1 MNSSSNQPNGKK
13 ISPVFIYSAIIV
25 AIVVIIGAVLPGQF
39 DYVTNTIKLWITDKL
54 GWYYL
59 ILTTFIVFFCVF
71 LIFSPI
77 GKLKLGKPNDK
88 PEFNTISW
96 FAMLFSAGMGIGL
109 VFYGAAEPMADFAAP
124 PNAEPKTTAAYTEAL
139 RSTFFHWGFHAWA
152 IYGVVALALAY
163 AQFRKGEPGL
173 ISRTLRPILGNK
185 VEGPIGTIIDV
196 LAVFATVVGVAV
208 SLGMGALQING
219 GLNYLFGIPNNV
231 WVQAIIIVVVT
242 ILFMMSA
249 WSGLSKGIQYLSNLN
264 ISLGAVLM
272 IAVLIIGP
280 TVLILNMMTSSA
292 GSLLNSF
299 LLNTFDTAAQNPQK
313 REWMSSWT
321 LYYWGWWL
329 SWSPFV
335 GIFIARV
342 SKGRSIREFIGGVL
356 LVPALVSFVWFSV
369 FGVLGIETGKKNP
382 ELFDMTAETQLFGVF
397 NEIPLGMIL
406 SIIALVLIASFFIT
420 SADSATFVLGMQTTY
435 GSLEPS
441 NVVKMTWGVAQSL
454 IAFVLL
460 FAGGGN
466 GAEALNAIQSAAI
479 ISALPFSF
487 VVIMMMISF
496 YKDANQERKFLGLT
510 LTPNKHRLQ
519 DYLQHQQEDYE
530 DDIIEQRKPLRNAE
544 KMIDKYT
551 L

>member
-124 PNAEPKTTAAYTEAL
+124 PNAEPKTTVAYTEAL

-242 ILFMMSA
+242 ILFIMSA

-441 NVVKMTWGVAQSL
+441 NVVKVTWGIAQSL

-466 GAEALNAIQSAAI
+466 GPEALNAIQSAAI

-544 KMIDKYT
+544 KND
-551 L
+551 

>member
-1 MNSSSNQPNGKK
+1 MMKSSEQFSSGNKR
-13 ISPVFIYSAIIV
+13 SPVFIYSAIIV
-25 AIVVIIGAVLPGQF
+25 AIVVLIGAIFPAQF
-39 DYVTNTIKLWITDKL
+39 GNVTNTIKLWITDKL

-59 ILTTFIVFFCVF
+59 ILTTVIVFFCIF

-88 PEFNTISW
+88 PEFNSISW

-124 PNAEPKTTAAYTEAL
+124 PSANPETKAAYTEAL

-173 ISRTLRPILGNK
+173 ISRTLRPLLGDK
-185 VEGPIGTIIDV
+185 VEGPIGTVIDV

-219 GLNYLFGIPNNV
+219 GLNYLFGVPNNV

-242 ILFMMSA
+242 ILFIISA
-249 WSGLSKGIQYLSNLN
+249 WSGISKGIQYLSNLN
-264 ISLGAVLM
+264 ISLGLILM
-272 IAVLIIGP
+272 VIVLILGP
-280 TVLILNMMTSSA
+280 TVLILNMMTSSV
-292 GSLLNSF
+292 GNLLNSF

-313 REWMSSWT
+313 REWMSQWT

-356 LVPALVSFVWFSV
+356 LVPAIVSFVWFSV
-369 FGVLGIETGKKNP
+369 FGVLGIETGKKHP
-382 ELFDMTAETQLFGVF
+382 ELFKMSAETQLFGVF
-397 NEIPLGMIL
+397 NHLPIGIVL
-406 SIIALVLIASFFIT
+406 SIIALILIASFFIT
-420 SADSATFVLGMQTTY
+420 SADSATFVLGMQTSY

-441 NVVKMTWGVAQSL
+441 NVVKVTWGVAQSL

-496 YKDANQERKFLGLT
+496 YKDANNERKFLGLT
-510 LTPNKHRLQ
+510 LTPNKHRMRDYVELQ
-519 DYLQHQQEDYE
+519 SEEYE
-530 DDIIEQRKPLRNAE
+530 DDIIERREAYRNSE
-544 KMIDKYT
+544 QQ
-551 L
+551 

>member
-242 ILFMMSA
+242 ILFIMSA

-264 ISLGAVLM
+264 ISLGAILM

-441 NVVKMTWGVAQSL
+441 NVVKVTWGIAQSL

-544 KMIDKYT
+544 KND
-551 L
+551 

>member
-1 MNSSSNQPNGKK
+1 MKSSEQLSSGNKR
-13 ISPVFIYSAIIV
+13 SPVFIYSAIIV
-25 AIVVIIGAVLPGQF
+25 AIVVLIGAIFPAQF
-39 DYVTNTIKLWITDKL
+39 GNVTNTIKLWITDKL

-59 ILTTFIVFFCVF
+59 ILTTIIVFFCIF

-88 PEFNTISW
+88 PEFNSISW

-124 PNAEPKTTAAYTEAL
+124 PSASPETKAAYTEAL

-173 ISRTLRPILGNK
+173 ISRTLRPLLGDK

-219 GLNYLFGIPNNV
+219 GLNYLFGVPNNV

-242 ILFMMSA
+242 ILFIMSA
-249 WSGLSKGIQYLSNLN
+249 WSGISKGIQYLSNLN
-264 ISLGAVLM
+264 ISLGLILM
-272 IAVLIIGP
+272 VIVLILGP
-280 TVLILNMMTSSA
+280 TVLILNMMTSSV
-292 GSLLNSF
+292 GNLLNSF

-313 REWMSSWT
+313 REWMSQWT
-321 LYYWGWWL
+321 LYYWCWWL

-356 LVPALVSFVWFSV
+356 LVPAIVSFIWFSV
-369 FGVLGIETGKKNP
+369 FGVLGIETGKKHP
-382 ELFDMTAETQLFGVF
+382 ELFKMSAETQLFGVF
-397 NEIPLGMIL
+397 NHLPIGIVL
-406 SIIALVLIASFFIT
+406 SIIALILIGSFFIT
-420 SADSATFVLGMQTTY
+420 SADSATFVLGMQTSY

-441 NVVKMTWGVAQSL
+441 NVVKVTWGIAQSL

-496 YKDANQERKFLGLT
+496 YKDANNERKFLGLT
-510 LTPNKHRLQ
+510 LTPNKHRMRDYVELQ
-519 DYLQHQQEDYE
+519 SEEYE
-530 DDIIEQRKPLRNAE
+530 DDIIERREAYRNSEE
-544 KMIDKYT
+544 K
-551 L
+551 

>member
-242 ILFMMSA
+242 ILFIMSS

-264 ISLGAVLM
+264 ISLGAILM

-441 NVVKMTWGVAQSL
+441 NVVKVTWGIAQSL

-544 KMIDKYT
+544 KND
-551 L
+551 

>member
-1 MNSSSNQPNGKK
+1 MNSSDKHTNDRK

-25 AIVVIIGAVLPGQF
+25 AIVVLIGAVLPEQF
-39 DYVTNTIKLWITDKL
+39 DTITNNIKLWITEKL

-59 ILTTFIVFFCVF
+59 ILTTFIVFFCIF

-109 VFYGAAEPMADFAAP
+109 VFYGAAEPMADFASP
-124 PNAEPKTTAAYTEAL
+124 PNADPKTTAAYTEAL

-173 ISRTLRPILGNK
+173 ISRTLRPLLGNK

-231 WVQAIIIVVVT
+231 WVQAVIIVVVT
-242 ILFMMSA
+242 ILFIMSA

-264 ISLGAVLM
+264 ISLGAILM

-280 TVLILNMMTSSA
+280 TVLILNMMTSST

-342 SKGRSIREFIGGVL
+342 SKGRSIREFIAGVL

-369 FGVLGIETGKKNP
+369 FGVLGIETGKKHP
-382 ELFDMTAETQLFGVF
+382 ELFKMTAETQLFGVF
-397 NEIPLGMIL
+397 HHIPLGMVL

-420 SADSATFVLGMQTTY
+420 SADSATFVLGMQTSY

-441 NVVKMTWGVAQSL
+441 NVVKVTWGIAQSL

-460 FAGGGN
+460 FAGGGD
-466 GAEALNAIQSAAI
+466 GAKALNAIQSAAI

-496 YKDANQERKFLGLT
+496 YKDANKERKFLGLT

-519 DYLQHQQEDYE
+519 EYVQHQQDDFE
-530 DDIIEQRKPLRNAE
+530 DDIIHRRSSIREQE
-544 KMIDKYT
+544 KSE
-551 L
+551 

>member
-231 WVQAIIIVVVT
+231 WVQAIIIVVT

-544 KMIDKYT
+544 KND
-551 L
+551 

>member
-1 MNSSSNQPNGKK
+1 MNSSENQPNGKK

-25 AIVVIIGAVLPGQF
+25 GIVVLIGAIVPEQF
-39 DYVTNTIKLWITDKL
+39 DTVTNTIKLWITDKL

-59 ILTTFIVFFCVF
+59 ILTTFIVFFFIF

-139 RSTFFHWGFHAWA
+139 RSTFFHWGFHAWS

-219 GLNYLFGIPNNV
+219 GLNYLFGVPNTI
-231 WVQAIIIVVVT
+231 WVQAIIIVIVT
-242 ILFMMSA
+242 ILFLMSA
-249 WSGLSKGIQYLSNLN
+249 WSGLSRGIQYLSNLN

-280 TVLILNMMTSSA
+280 TVLILNMMTSST

-299 LLNTFDTAAQNPQK
+299 LFNTFDTAAQNPQK

-342 SKGRSIREFIGGVL
+342 SKGRSVREFIGGVL

-382 ELFDMTAETQLFGVF
+382 ELFNMTAETQLFGVF
-397 NEIPLGMIL
+397 NEIPFGIIL
-406 SIIALVLIASFFIT
+406 SLIALVLIASFFIT
-420 SADSATFVLGMQTTY
+420 SADSATFVLGMQTTF

-441 NVVKMTWGVAQSL
+441 NVVKVTWGIAQSL

-466 GAEALNAIQSAAI
+466 GADALNAIQSAAI

-496 YKDANQERKFLGLT
+496 YKDANKERKFLGLT

-519 DYLQHQQEDYE
+519 DYVQYQQEDFE
-530 DDIIEQRKPLRNAE
+530 DDIINRRAPLRDAE
-544 KMIDKYT
+544 KSEK
-551 L
+551 

>member
-1 MNSSSNQPNGKK
+1 MVNSSENQPNGKK
-13 ISPVFIYSAIIV
+13 ISPVFIYSAIITGIV
-25 AIVVIIGAVLPGQF
+25 VLIGAIVPEQF
-39 DYVTNTIKLWITDKL
+39 DTVTNTIKLWITDKL

-88 PEFNTISW
+88 PEFNTVSW

-124 PNAEPKTTAAYTEAL
+124 PNADPKTTAAYTEAL
-139 RSTFFHWGFHAWA
+139 RSTFFHWGFHAWS

-185 VEGPIGTIIDV
+185 VEGPIGTVIDV

-219 GLNYLFGIPNNV
+219 GLNYLFGIPNTI
-231 WVQAIIIVVVT
+231 WVQAIIILVVT
-242 ILFMMSA
+242 ILFIMSA
-249 WSGLSKGIQYLSNLN
+249 WSGLSRGIQYLSNLN
-264 ISLGAVLM
+264 ISLGAILM
-272 IAVLIIGP
+272 IAALIIGP
-280 TVLILNMMTSSA
+280 TILILNMMTSST
-292 GSLLNSF
+292 GGLLNSF
-299 LLNTFDTAAQNPQK
+299 LFNTFDTAAQNPQK

-342 SKGRSIREFIGGVL
+342 SKGRSVREFIAGVL

-369 FGVLGIETGKKNP
+369 FGVLGIETGKKDP
-382 ELFDMTAETQLFGVF
+382 ELFNMTAETQLFGVF
-397 NEIPLGMIL
+397 NEIPFGIVL
-406 SIIALVLIASFFIT
+406 SLIALVLIASFFIT
-420 SADSATFVLGMQTTY
+420 SADSATFVLGMQTSF

-441 NVVKMTWGVAQSL
+441 NVVKVTWGIAQSL

-466 GAEALNAIQSAAI
+466 GADALNAIQSAAI

-487 VVIMMMISF
+487 VVIMMMTSF
-496 YKDANQERKFLGLT
+496 YKDANKERKFLGLT

-519 DYLQHQQEDYE
+519 DYVQYQQEDFE
-530 DDIIEQRKPLRNAE
+530 DEMINRRAPLRDTE
-544 KMIDKYT
+544 KSKK
-551 L
+551 

>member
-1 MNSSSNQPNGKK
+1 MNSSEKHANGRK

-25 AIVVIIGAVLPGQF
+25 AIVVLIGAILPEQF
-39 DYVTNTIKLWITDKL
+39 DTITNNIKLWITEKL

-59 ILTTFIVFFCVF
+59 ILTTFIVFFCIF

-88 PEFNTISW
+88 PEFNTVSW

-109 VFYGAAEPMADFAAP
+109 VFYGAAEPMADFASP
-124 PNAEPKTTAAYTEAL
+124 PNADPKTTAAYTEAL

-163 AQFRKGEPGL
+163 AQFRKGEAGL
-173 ISRTLRPILGNK
+173 ISRTLRPLLGNK

-242 ILFMMSA
+242 ILFIMSA

-264 ISLGAVLM
+264 ISLGAILM

-280 TVLILNMMTSSA
+280 TVLILNMMTSST

-342 SKGRSIREFIGGVL
+342 SKGRSIRDFIAGVL

-369 FGVLGIETGKKNP
+369 FGVLGIETGKKHP
-382 ELFDMTAETQLFGVF
+382 ELFKMTAETQLFGVF
-397 NEIPLGMIL
+397 NHIPLGMVL

-441 NVVKMTWGVAQSL
+441 NVVKVTWGIAQSL

-460 FAGGGN
+460 FAGGGD
-466 GAEALNAIQSAAI
+466 GAKALNAIQSAAI

-496 YKDANQERKFLGLT
+496 YKDANKERKFLGLT

-519 DYLQHQQEDYE
+519 EYVQHQQDDFE
-530 DDIIEQRKPLRNAE
+530 DDIIHRRSSIREQE
-544 KMIDKYT
+544 KSEQ
-551 L
+551 